1 MILKKDGGFVLI
13 AEDFSITTRT
23 TTPSWGGYYY
33 SYYYSPFMS
42 QSIREYNYNDLFVMS
57 YDGNGVR
64 DWSTFIRKN
73 QYSQEDGGIF
83 SSYGL
88 INAGGSLG
96 FLFNDFNTRVS
107 KIQLATVSGDGKL
120 DMRSLAEGT
129 ANDPDW
135 LPRSAKQV
143 GLKELVVPCLRRRQL
158 CFAKIVF

>member
-1 MILKKDGGFVLI
+1 
-13 AEDFSITTRT
+13 
-23 TTPSWGGYYY
+23 
-33 SYYYSPFMS
+33 
-42 QSIREYNYNDLFVMS
+42 MS